1 MKFIKIS
8 ILFIY
13 IISNVFLSTGC
24 WNYREIE
31 QLGLA
36 AGVAIDKDE
45 DNNNYIVTV
54 ELINTEPSKGST
66 KVSSQLFS
74 SRGKTIFDAVR
85 NLILVTGKKIYWGH
99 TKVIIINENIA
110 LSGIVPAIDW
120 INRDSEPRQNTW
132 ILISHNIT
140 ARDVLNQ
147 KLSSNE
153 VTSIHLNEII
163 RSQNPIYKFPQM
175 DIWRFRRD
183 ISSNTTSALAPV
195 IKIEKI
201 NEFTFPKIYG
211 TAVFKKDKLVGYLDG
226 EETMDL
232 LFIRNKIHE
241 GSLILKQTNNTDTDV
256 SLEIF
261 KSKTKINSTY
271 QNEHF
276 TVNININTVVA
287 IDEIAGPQNFI
298 DEPRRS
304 ELEKDAKKL
313 LKTRIENLIKKV
325 QTNYK
330 SDIFGFGNIIEKQHP
345 ALWKSIPYTDETVFS
360 KLQFNVNVDLI
371 IKGSGKISKPI
382 RIGE

>member
-1 MKFIKIS
+1 MKFIKLS

-24 WNYREIE
+24 WNYREVE

-36 AGVAIDKDE
+36 AGVSIDKDD
-45 DNNNYIVTV
+45 DNNNYIVTA
-54 ELINTEPSKGST
+54 ELINTEPSRGST

-74 SRGKTIFDAVR
+74 ARGKTIFDAVR

-99 TKVIIINENIA
+99 TKVVIINENIA
-110 LSGIVPAIDW
+110 SNGIVAAIDW

-132 ILISHNIT
+132 ILISHGIT
-140 ARDVLNQ
+140 AHDVLKQ
-147 KLSSNE
+147 KISSND

-183 ISSNTTSALAPV
+183 ISSNTTSAIAPV
-195 IKIEKI
+195 VKIEKV
-201 NEFTFPKIYG
+201 NEFSFPEIYG
-211 TAVFKKDKLVGYLDG
+211 TAIFKHDKLVGYLDG
-226 EETMDL
+226 EETMDF
-232 LFIRNKIHE
+232 LFIKNKIHE
-241 GSLILKQTNNTDTDV
+241 GSLVMKQPDNTDTDV

-271 QNEHF
+271 QNENF
-276 TVNININTVVA
+276 TMDINIDAVVA
-287 IDEIAGPQNFI
+287 IDEVSGTKNFI
-298 DEPRRS
+298 DEPGRS
-304 ELEKDAKKL
+304 KLEKDAEQL
-313 LKTRIENLIKKV
+313 LKTRIEILLKKV

-330 SDIFGFGNIIEKQHP
+330 SDIFGFGDIIKRQHP
-345 ALWKSIPYTDETVFS
+345 NIWKNIPYTDEKVFS
-360 KLQFNVNVDLI
+360 KMQFNVNVDLT
-371 IKGSGKISKPI
+371 IKDSGKISKPI

>member
-1 MKFIKIS
+1 MKFIKLS

-24 WNYREIE
+24 WNYREVE

-36 AGVAIDKDE
+36 AGVAIDKDN
-45 DNNNYIVTV
+45 DNNNYIVTA
-54 ELINTEPSKGST
+54 ELINTEPSRGST

-74 SRGKTIFDAVR
+74 ARGKTIFDAVR

-110 LSGIVPAIDW
+110 SNGIVPVIDW
-120 INRDSEPRQNTW
+120 INRDSEPRQDTW
-132 ILISHNIT
+132 ILISHSIT
-140 ARDVLNQ
+140 ARDVLKQ
-147 KLSSNE
+147 KIPLTD
-153 VTSIHLNEII
+153 VTSLHLNEII

-183 ISSNTTSALAPV
+183 ISSNTTSAIAPV
-195 IKIEKI
+195 VKIEKV
-201 NEFTFPKIYG
+201 NEFTFPEIYG
-211 TAVFKKDKLVGYLDG
+211 TAVFKQDKLVGYLDG

-232 LFIRNKIHE
+232 LFIKNKIHE
-241 GSLILKQTNNTDTDV
+241 CSLVMKQPDNTDTDV

-271 QNEHF
+271 QNENF
-276 TVNININTVVA
+276 TMDINIDTVVA
-287 IDEIAGPQNFI
+287 IDEIAGTKNFI
-298 DEPRRS
+298 DEPGRS
-304 ELEKDAKKL
+304 KLEKDAEQL
-313 LKTRIENLIKKV
+313 LKTRIEILLKKV

-330 SDIFGFGNIIEKQHP
+330 SDIFGFGDLIKRQHP
-345 ALWKSIPYTDETVFS
+345 DIWKNIPYTDEKVFS
-360 KLQFNVNVDLI
+360 KMQFNVNVDLT

>member
-1 MKFIKIS
+1 MKFIKLS

-24 WNYREIE
+24 WNYREVE

-36 AGVAIDKDE
+36 AGVSIDKDD
-45 DNNNYIVTV
+45 DNNNYIVTA
-54 ELINTEPSKGST
+54 ELINTEPSRGST

-74 SRGKTIFDAVR
+74 ARGKTIFDAVR

-99 TKVIIINENIA
+99 TKVIIISENIA
-110 LSGIVPAIDW
+110 SNGIVAAIDW

-132 ILISHNIT
+132 ILISHGIT
-140 ARDVLNQ
+140 AHDVLKQ
-147 KLSSNE
+147 KISSND
-153 VTSIHLNEII
+153 VTSTHLNEII

-183 ISSNTTSALAPV
+183 ISSNTTSAIAPV
-195 IKIEKI
+195 VKIEKV
-201 NEFTFPKIYG
+201 NEFTFPEIYG
-211 TAVFKKDKLVGYLDG
+211 TAIFKQDKLVGYLDG
-226 EETMDL
+226 EETMDF
-232 LFIRNKIHE
+232 LFIKNKIHE
-241 GSLILKQTNNTDTDV
+241 GSLVMKQPDNTDTDV

-271 QNEHF
+271 QNESF
-276 TVNININTVVA
+276 TMDINIDTVVA
-287 IDEIAGPQNFI
+287 IDEVAGTKNFI
-298 DEPRRS
+298 DEPGRS
-304 ELEKDAKKL
+304 KLEKDAEQL
-313 LKTRIENLIKKV
+313 LKTRIEILLKKV

-330 SDIFGFGNIIEKQHP
+330 SDIFGFGDIIKRQHP
-345 ALWKSIPYTDETVFS
+345 DIWKSIPYTDEKVFS
-360 KLQFNVNVDLI
+360 KMQFNVNVDLT

>member
-24 WNYREIE
+24 WNYREVE

-36 AGVAIDKDE
+36 AGVAIDKDD
-45 DNNNYIVTV
+45 DNNSYIVTA
-54 ELINTEPSKGST
+54 ELINTEPSNGST

-99 TKVIIINENIA
+99 TKVIVINENIA
-110 LSGIVPAIDW
+110 SNGIVPVIDW
-120 INRDSEPRQNTW
+120 INRDSEPRQDTW
-132 ILISHNIT
+132 ILISHGIT
-140 ARDVLNQ
+140 ARDVLKQ
-147 KLSSNE
+147 KLSSND

-163 RSQNPIYKFPQM
+163 RGQNPIYKFPQM

-183 ISSNTTSALAPV
+183 ISSNTTSAIAPAV
-195 IKIEKI
+195 KIEKI
-201 NEFTFPKIYG
+201 NEFTFPEIYG
-211 TAVFKKDKLVGYLDG
+211 TAVFKQDKLVGYLDG

-232 LFIRNKIHE
+232 LFIKNKIHE
-241 GSLILKQTNNTDTDV
+241 GSLILKQVDNTATDI

-271 QNEHF
+271 QNENF
-276 TVNININTVVA
+276 TVNINIDTVVA
-287 IDEIAGPQNFI
+287 IAELAGPKNFI
-298 DEPRRS
+298 DEPERS
-304 ELEKDAKKL
+304 KLEKDAEQL

-330 SDIFGFGNIIEKQHP
+330 SDIFGFGDIIKRQHP
-345 ALWKSIPYTDETVFS
+345 DIWKIIPYTDEKVFS
-360 KLQFNVNVDLI
+360 KMQFNVNVDLT

>member
-1 MKFIKIS
+1 MKFIKLS

-36 AGVAIDKDE
+36 AGVSIDKDD
-45 DNNNYIVTV
+45 DNNNYIVTA
-54 ELINTEPSKGST
+54 ELINTEPSRGST

-74 SRGKTIFDAVR
+74 ARGKTIFDAVR

-99 TKVIIINENIA
+99 TKVIIINENVA
-110 LSGIVPAIDW
+110 SNGIVAAIDW
-120 INRDSEPRQNTW
+120 VNRDSEPRQNTW
-132 ILISHNIT
+132 ILISHGIT
-140 ARDVLNQ
+140 AHDVLKQ
-147 KLSSNE
+147 KISSND

-183 ISSNTTSALAPV
+183 ISSNTTSAIAPV
-195 IKIEKI
+195 VKIEKV
-201 NEFTFPKIYG
+201 NEFSFPEIYG
-211 TAVFKKDKLVGYLDG
+211 TAIFKHDKLVGYLDG
-226 EETMDL
+226 EETMDF
-232 LFIRNKIHE
+232 LFIKNKIHE
-241 GSLILKQTNNTDTDV
+241 GSLVLKQPDNTDTDV

-271 QNEHF
+271 QNENF
-276 TVNININTVVA
+276 TMDINIDAVVA
-287 IDEIAGPQNFI
+287 IDEVSGTTNFI
-298 DEPRRS
+298 DEPGRS
-304 ELEKDAKKL
+304 NLEKDAEQL
-313 LKTRIENLIKKV
+313 LKTRIEILLKKV

-330 SDIFGFGNIIEKQHP
+330 SDIFGFGDIIKRQHP
-345 ALWKSIPYTDETVFS
+345 DIWKNIPYTDEKVFS
-360 KLQFNVNVDLI
+360 KMQFNVNVDLT

>member
-1 MKFIKIS
+1 MKFIKLS

-24 WNYREIE
+24 WNYREVE

-36 AGVAIDKDE
+36 AGVSIDKDD
-45 DNNNYIVTV
+45 DNNNYIVTA
-54 ELINTEPSKGST
+54 ELINTEPSRGST

-74 SRGKTIFDAVR
+74 ARGKTIFDAVR

-110 LSGIVPAIDW
+110 SNGIVPVIDW
-120 INRDSEPRQNTW
+120 INRDSEPRQDTW
-132 ILISHNIT
+132 ILISHGIT
-140 ARDVLNQ
+140 ARDVLKQ
-147 KLSSNE
+147 KIPLTD
-153 VTSIHLNEII
+153 VTSLHLNEII

-183 ISSNTTSALAPV
+183 ISSNTTSAIAPV
-195 IKIEKI
+195 VKIEKV
-201 NEFTFPKIYG
+201 NEFTFPEIYG
-211 TAVFKKDKLVGYLDG
+211 TAVFKQDKLVGYLDG

-232 LFIRNKIHE
+232 LFIKNKIHE
-241 GSLILKQTNNTDTDV
+241 GSLVMKQPVNTDTDV

-271 QNEHF
+271 QNENF
-276 TVNININTVVA
+276 TMNINIDTVVA
-287 IDEIAGPQNFI
+287 IDEVAGTKNFI
-298 DEPRRS
+298 DEPGRS
-304 ELEKDAKKL
+304 KLEKDAEKL
-313 LKTRIENLIKKV
+313 LKTRIEILLKKV

-330 SDIFGFGNIIEKQHP
+330 SDIFGFGDIIKRQHP
-345 ALWKSIPYTDETVFS
+345 DIWRNIPYTDEKVFS
-360 KLQFNVNVDLI
+360 KMQFNVDVDLT